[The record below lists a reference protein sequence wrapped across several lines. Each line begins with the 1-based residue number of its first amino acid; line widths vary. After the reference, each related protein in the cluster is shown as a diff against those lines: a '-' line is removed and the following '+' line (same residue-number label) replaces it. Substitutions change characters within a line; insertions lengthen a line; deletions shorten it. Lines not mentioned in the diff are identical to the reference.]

1 MYISI
6 TNPHGAEESPNTHK
20 YQTTI
25 NCVCASP
32 MNKSYIKCTKGTLKK
47 TWNMILHHSQ
57 HTLIRDTSHHD
68 YLIRGPQT
76 TKRAGLLEQLW
87 IWMKD
92 ITLQLIWAAIVS
104 PTDCSINSILATT
117 ATNIFMVKPP
127 VYLYHM
133 YIIVYIYLIFIQY

>member
-25 NCVCASP
+25 NHVSASP

-47 TWNMILHHSQ
+47 HEMILHHSQ
-57 HTLIRDTSHHD
+57 HTLIRDTSHYD
-68 YLIRGPQT
+68 YLIWGPQT

-87 IWMKD
+87 IWMTD
-92 ITLQLIWAAIVS
+92 ITLQLI
-104 PTDCSINSILATT
+104 
-117 ATNIFMVKPP
+117 
-127 VYLYHM
+127 
-133 YIIVYIYLIFIQY
+133 